1 MSEVETDESDA
12 EKPPIG
18 PHTPRLLG
26 ESFDCPYCGAFAAQT
41 WQDFYREQSPSGVS
55 SAHCFACKRMSIW
68 LVIEGGVMVWPIG
81 DPGGPPPAPDMPD
94 DVRAIYNEA
103 RDVVKASPR
112 SAAALLRLALEGLL
126 TGLYPD
132 EGNLNATIGE
142 AARAGLPRQVIN
154 AMDVLRFN
162 GNAAIHEIS
171 RKDTAE
177 TAASLF
183 AVLNLVV
190 TRLVT
195 EPRQI
200 EALHAELPAS
210 VRASIEKRDDS

>member
-1 MSEVETDESDA
+1 M
-12 EKPPIG
+12 
-18 PHTPRLLG
+18 
-26 ESFDCPYCGAFAAQT
+26 
-41 WQDFYREQSPSGVS
+41 
-55 SAHCFACKRMSIW
+55 
-68 LVIEGGVMVWPIG
+68 
-81 DPGGPPPAPDMPD
+81 
-94 DVRAIYNEA
+94 
-103 RDVVKASPR
+103 VKASPR
-112 SAAALLRLALEGLL
+112 SAAALLRLSLEGLL

-132 EGNLNATIGE
+132 AGGLNATIGA
-142 AARAGLPRQVIN
+142 AARAGLPRQVID

-171 RKDTAE
+171 RKDNAE

-210 VRASIEKRDDS
+210 VRASIEKRDES